1 MKKKAIK
8 QSIIAVLIAAGIM
21 LLASI
26 IGCLA
31 RQVYDQWARATKTAE
46 TELPILTYA
55 LAAESGWCVP
65 GAIGIYDLREYGEPD
80 VERYIPD
87 ETAIFGPFDH
97 MPYLEFEIANADLAF
112 NTNGLNICDNY
123 VENFMSTSEERQ
135 YYYEDIIVGLAS
147 TLYEDGEI
155 YVAVKFY
162 KTITDSSGKNIT
174 VTMECEDELSAEDKS
189 RMAAEYEA
197 GMLDYFLITVP
208 EYTHVILQYES
219 EQLNVTDSY
228 LIDTP
233 ANSPAVKGNAPTL
246 GWPSK

>member
-31 RQVYDQWARATKTAE
+31 RQVYDQWAQATKITE

-87 ETAIFGPFDH
+87 ETAIFGPFDD
-97 MPYLEFEIANADLAF
+97 MPYLEFEVAGTDLNF
-112 NTNGLNICDNY
+112 NTEGLGICDDFITDRTN
-123 VENFMSTSEERQ
+123 TLEEQQ
-135 YYYEDIIVGLAS
+135 YYYGDTIVGLAS
-147 TLYEDGEI
+147 SRYEDGEI

-162 KTITDSSGKNIT
+162 KTVKDSSGKIIT
-174 VTMECEDELSAEDKS
+174 VLMEENDELSAEDKS
-189 RMAAEYEA
+189 MMAAERKA
-197 GMLDYFLITVP
+197 GRLDYFLTTVP
-208 EYTHVILQYES
+208 EYTHVTLQYEP
-219 EQLNVTDSY
+219 EQLSVTGFC
-228 LIDTP
+228 LIDAP
-233 ANSPAVKGNAPTL
+233 ANSPAVNGNAPIL
-246 GWPSK
+246 GWP